1 MSDPMLMNYIE
12 EQNEFERLVLRYL
25 ELSGVK
31 RSRATLGRLMM
42 YRTGGALVVSILLRP
57 EEKEWNSPTFEGI
70 WANGPVSDK
79 HRWRDHLDELRRALI
94 LDTLADV

>member
-12 EQNEFERLVLRYL
+12 DQNEFERLVLRYL

-42 YRTGGALVVSILLRP
+42 YRTGGALVVSLMLGPGMIRG
-57 EEKEWNSPTFEGI
+57 TFETL
-70 WANGPVSDK
+70 WRSGPVDDK
-79 HRWRDHLDELRRALI
+79 HRWRDHLDDFRRALI
-94 LDTLADV
+94 LDELADV